1 MRYCACGCGVE
12 YTSGA
17 AQRRG
22 WNIEMKDVINVL
34 FEKYGVINFVG
45 YHLLAGEFSRDAFCF
60 LSEGVFSYLYLDIFE
75 NIIELV

>member
-1 MRYCACGCGVE
+1 ME

-34 FEKYGVINFVG
+34 FGKYGVINFVG
-45 YHLLAGEFSRDAFCF
+45 YHLLAGEFRRDAF

-75 NIIELV
+75 NIIELI